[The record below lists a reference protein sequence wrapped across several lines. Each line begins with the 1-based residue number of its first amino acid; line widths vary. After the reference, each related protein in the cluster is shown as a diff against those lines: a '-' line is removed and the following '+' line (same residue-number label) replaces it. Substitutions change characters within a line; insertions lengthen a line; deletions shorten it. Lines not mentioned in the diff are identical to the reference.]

1 MVFCV
6 YLGATK
12 IGGLWK
18 GVKRASS
25 YMRQKVTAAGR
36 AVFRRHRSTSQEHLV
51 PNEQIPHSQ
60 LPEVH
65 DDRGRGEGGSGGID
79 NPLHEIVL

>member
-1 MVFCV
+1 
-6 YLGATK
+6 
-12 IGGLWK
+12 
-18 GVKRASS
+18 
-25 YMRQKVTAAGR
+25 MRQKVTAAGR

-65 DDRGRGEGGSGGID
+65 DDRGGGEGGSGGID